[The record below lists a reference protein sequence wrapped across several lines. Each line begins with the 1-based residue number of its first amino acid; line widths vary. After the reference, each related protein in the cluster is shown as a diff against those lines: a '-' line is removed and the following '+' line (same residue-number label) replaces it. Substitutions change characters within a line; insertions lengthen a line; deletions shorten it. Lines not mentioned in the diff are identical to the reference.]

1 MKFETITKS
10 ATRFLSSKLVKKI
23 RERLYSIY
31 LAALLMCYGSAAFA
45 QSSDMPWNSWLSS
58 LACNL
63 RGGTA
68 VTVATIAFA
77 VAGMGYLWGEEMSG
91 IMKKL
96 VNIVIAVAICIGG
109 ATIIN
114 AIATKFGVSS
124 LSCS

>member
-1 MKFETITKS
+1 ME
-10 ATRFLSSKLVKKI
+10 VKMAVCKAKI
-23 RERLYSIY
+23 RIRKVAKWVEDKLYQ
-31 LAALLMCYGSAAFA
+31 LMMGALLSFYGGAVFA
-45 QSSDMPWNSWLSS
+45 DDSMPWNSWLNS

-77 VAGMGYLWGEEMSG
+77 VAGIGFLWGEEMSG

-114 AIATKFGVSS
+114 AIASKFGVSS
-124 LSCS
+124 LTCS

>member
-1 MKFETITKS
+1 MKCNNIVMK
-10 ATRFLSSKLVKKI
+10 AKTRGRKVAKWIEDKLYRMTMGAV
-23 RERLYSIY
+23 
-31 LAALLMCYGSAAFA
+31 LMFYGGAVFA
-45 QSSDMPWNSWLSS
+45 DDSMPWNSWLNS

-114 AIATKFGVSS
+114 AIASKFGVSS
-124 LSCS
+124 LTCS

>member
-1 MKFETITKS
+1 MKFANQTMGKAKRLARRGTKW
-10 ATRFLSSKLVKKI
+10 VE
-23 RERLYSIY
+23 ERLYRFTMGSVLLGY
-31 LAALLMCYGSAAFA
+31 GGAALADDS
-45 QSSDMPWNSWLSS
+45 MPWNSWLNS

-77 VAGMGYLWGEEMSG
+77 VAGMGYLWGEDMSG

-114 AIATKFGVSS
+114 AIASKFGVSS
-124 LSCS
+124 LTCS